1 MMKARRLLGAAAATL
16 LAVFVLAGPIG
27 ATSLWGNS
35 VSLFSDVRAQNVG
48 DLVTLIIAEQ
58 TRAEQNAQTRTG
70 QESSV
75 NLGPGVGI
83 LSNII
88 PELRIGGGDN
98 ARAAGSTT
106 RGGSLVARMT
116 TRVTEILPNGNMV
129 IEGYQLIQINGE
141 EQILRV
147 KGIIRPQ
154 DIRPDNTILS
164 TYVADAEFTFI
175 GTGPLG
181 EKQTPGLLTRFF
193 SWLF

>member
-1 MMKARRLLGAAAATL
+1 MMKARRLFGAAAAAL

-27 ATSLWGNS
+27 ATSLWGHG
-35 VSLFSDVRAQNVG
+35 VSLFSDVRAQRVG

-75 NLGPGVGI
+75 NLGPGLGI
-83 LSNII
+83 LANII
-88 PELRIGGGDN
+88 PELRVGGGDSS
-98 ARAAGSTT
+98 RAVGTTT

-147 KGIIRPQ
+147 KGIIRPE

-181 EKQTPGLLTRFF
+181 ETQKPGLLTRFF